1 MRQIN
6 IKCDKIDNQLIIKY
20 LLSYFCRLNTLKGTA
35 KAPAVDLSK
44 LNTLKRTIRKV
55 IGGGGGEIANFFSSF
70 GATCSKNPQEICYG

>member
-20 LLSYFCRLNTLKGTA
+20 LLSYFCRLKKKGTT

-55 IGGGGGEIANFFSSF
+55 MGGGGGERTKKVIEESV
-70 GATCSKNPQEICYG
+70 TEK

>member
-35 KAPAVDLSK
+35 KAPALDLSK
-44 LNTLKRTIRKV
+44 LNTLKRTIRQV
-55 IGGGGGEIANFFSSF
+55 MGGGVGKEQKKKIIEESV
-70 GATCSKNPQEICYG
+70 TEK

>member
-20 LLSYFCRLNTLKGTA
+20 LLSYFCRFNTLKGTA

-44 LNTLKRTIRKV
+44 LNTLERTIRQV
-55 IGGGGGEIANFFSSF
+55 MGGGVGKEQKKIIEESV
-70 GATCSKNPQEICYG
+70 TEK